1 VDGAGEEPQ
10 FLGAADELL
19 TRSGGKLKLELHDAW
34 EGGIA
39 GFESLEAHTWRRNET
54 KSRDFSG
61 F

>member
-1 VDGAGEEPQ
+1 
-10 FLGAADELL
+10 LGAFEEFTLQRA
-19 TRSGGKLKLELHDAW
+19 GCKLKLELHDAW